1 MNIST
6 LDLALA
12 APSSSLKAALSFGQP
27 AGLDHTDV
35 LVWDPAALYPQLD
48 GLCERRDPP
57 VLGPAA
63 SEWLLATS
71 RHWRDQFKRLL
82 AGGGTLVV
90 LVPAPRALG
99 VHTLQDVLPYDWSD
113 PLMPRRIRS
122 LPHAGSPAPR
132 GAGEPFHTLFT
143 RAARCFQPRAV
154 LDGAPGVAILED
166 DQGRPL
172 ASYLSEPPGRLLLL
186 PAPAP
191 ALSRDAAD
199 AELFLQALRHCIER
213 LGQRG
218 GVRLAAWLDRHR
230 SRDAAALQERRA
242 ECLRAR
248 HALDLELQGLDR
260 AMAEQAFFQ
269 QLIAGEGRGVG
280 LAAAEVFRRK
290 GAQVHADWL
299 ESDLHIAELD
309 TGNLLIAPC
318 LAAEALQA
326 PALRR
331 LDEARTRVGDY
342 FEKPTAILAIDG
354 SANAQPLADQAARA
368 RPAALPGLRD
378 AHVLAGAHLYGWH
391 LQPQGDSP
399 TRLLQRLAA
408 RDPDLLASLW
418 DATTRHLP
426 EIVAA

>member
-12 APSSSLKAALSFGQP
+12 APPASLKAALSFSQP
-27 AGLDHTDV
+27 AELDHTDV
-35 LVWDPAALYPQLD
+35 LIWDPAALYPHLD
-48 GLCERRDPP
+48 ALCERHDPP
-57 VLGPAA
+57 VLGAAA

-99 VHTLQDVLPYDWSD
+99 VHTLQEILPYPWWD
-113 PLMPRRIRS
+113 PLMPRAVGSR
-122 LPHAGSPAPR
+122 PHAGTGAPR
-132 GAGEPFHTLFT
+132 HAGEPFRTLFT
-143 RAARCFQPRAV
+143 LAAHCFEPRAV
-154 LDGAPGVAILED
+154 LDPAPGTAILED
-166 DQGRPL
+166 PRGQPL

-191 ALSRDAAD
+191 ALSQHAAD
-199 AELFLQALRHCIER
+199 ATLFLQALRRCIER

-218 GVRLAAWLDRHR
+218 GTRLAPWLGQHR
-230 SRDAAALQERRA
+230 SRAEAQLLERRA
-242 ECLRAR
+242 RCLRER
-248 HALDLELQGLDR
+248 HALDMELQGLDSDL
-260 AMAEQAFFQ
+260 AEQDFFK

-290 GAQVHADWL
+290 GAPVHADWL

-309 TGNLLIAPC
+309 TGNLLVAPC
-318 LAAEALQA
+318 LAPEALQT

-331 LDEARTRVGDY
+331 LDEARARVADY
-342 FEKPTAILAIDG
+342 FEKPTAILVVDC
-354 SANAQPLADQAARA
+354 SANALPLAEQAARVS
-368 RPAALPGLRD
+368 PAPLDALREAYMLKGP
-378 AHVLAGAHLYGWH
+378 HLYGWH
-391 LQPQGDSP
+391 LQQPGDPP

-408 RDPDLLASLW
+408 RDPGLPASLW
-418 DATTRHLP
+418 NATLRHLP
-426 EIVAA
+426 QVAA